1 MIQLNNITTKLMENK
16 FTSKDNIIDSWLHE
30 NGYEETTK
38 QVEREAEEITN
49 TTKTLDW
56 GTINITPPPMI
67 IRISNPQTNEVLG
80 EFKEKDGLLT
90 FEGNVDEA
98 GKVFVDYIC
107 RVFKQRIEYNITN
120 NKIKI

>member
-120 NKIKI
+120 NKIK

>member
-1 MIQLNNITTKLMENK
+1 MENK
-16 FTSKDNIIDSWLHE
+16 EKS
-30 NGYEETTK
+30 
-38 QVEREAEEITN
+38 EEISN

-56 GTINITPPPMI
+56 GTINITPPPMM
-67 IRISNPQTNEVLG
+67 IRISNPQTNEILG

-98 GKVFVDYIC
+98 GKVFVNYIC

>member
-30 NGYEETTK
+30 NGYEEITK
-38 QVEREAEEITN
+38 QVEREAEEISN

-56 GTINITPPPMI
+56 GKINITPPPMI
-67 IRISNPQTNEVLG
+67 IRISNPQTNEILG

-120 NKIKI
+120 NKIK